1 MVMLGRTMLNAVPF
15 VLVGC
20 STVFQ
25 LSPETSILTWV
36 SRTLNQPSG
45 RPILIDTVTVTVD
58 LVIDL

>member
-1 MVMLGRTMLNAVPF
+1 MLNAVPF

-36 SRTLNQPSG
+36 SRTLNRPSG
-45 RPILIDTVTVTVD
+45 IPILIDTVTVTVD